1 MTSTLSTQNADHLQT
16 RVMQASDHVQLAEPA
31 DVSLHDEPTV
41 HHFPNGNFD
50 YRPLEGTPPCV
61 VNIRLAHESSETKTP
76 SYIGSKNL
84 RRASSRHIDQNRRVF
99 GYPLD
104 YELTYQRGRGAEGY
118 ALDKLGR
125 ANSTLR
131 FMNILE
137 KFCGLNL
144 ERDIN
149 MVNMAN
155 GMTALCVTVAQN
167 QAHGICGARS
177 NPGADNFGSESGSM
191 FDHGAYIFGLPSTP
205 RPIPNETKVAYAM
218 RLQNL
223 TPETMKVDKDKLE
236 KLKRFLG
243 ATEEP
248 RWYKFTWEFYHGA
261 DEDQIR

>member
-16 RVMQASDHVQLAEPA
+16 RVMVCFHVYLLHHCCAYSLQQ
-31 DVSLHDEPTV
+31 SLHDEPTV

-61 VNIRLAHESSETKTP
+61 VNISLAHESSETKTP

-155 GMTALCVTVAQN
+155 GMTALCFTVA
-167 QAHGICGARS
+167 
-177 NPGADNFGSESGSM
+177 
-191 FDHGAYIFGLPSTP
+191 
-205 RPIPNETKVAYAM
+205 
-218 RLQNL
+218 QNL
-223 TPETMKVDKDKLE
+223 TPETMKVNKDKLE

-243 ATEEP
+243 VTEEP
-248 RWYKFTWEFYHGA
+248 RWYKFTWEFYHA
-261 DEDQIR
+261 TDEDQLQ